1 MAHPETNVGPIPSES
16 TIVRYLRSKNLDR
29 RTLLQRGTVPAKTR
43 LSYQAPYPQWLW
55 LADTKGPNL
64 YVVDPVHPD
73 QTKLAKPIVF
83 IDDFARFIVAAWYVF
98 ETRRTFSH
106 ALV

>member
-43 LSYQAPYPQWLW
+43 LSYQAPYRQWLW

-73 QTKLAKPIVF
+73 QTKLAKPIMF
-83 IDDFARFIVAAWYVF
+83 IDDFARFIVAA
-98 ETRRTFSH
+98 
-106 ALV
+106 